1 MNEQKICRVCGC
13 FSEQH
18 VHMLKKP
25 IISNLSDVSLNSLN
39 TNITKNSNHTEILKA
54 LEQSEN
60 DLIMR
65 LCDAER
71 EVLKIS
77 PHYHLSHYFEL
88 AISHM
93 EKQKISENKTS
104 SEIQMIDDHIRVYR
118 ETRRKM
124 EIMKKQKIVK
134 KRLFF

>member
-1 MNEQKICRVCGC
+1 
-13 FSEQH
+13 
-18 VHMLKKP
+18 MLKKP

-77 PHYHLSHYFEL
+77 PRYYLSHYFEL
-88 AISHM
+88 AIKHM

-104 SEIQMIDDHIRVYR
+104 SEIQMIDDHIRVYK
-118 ETRRKM
+118 ETRTKM
-124 EIMKKQKIVK
+124 EIMKNRK
-134 KRLFF
+134 

>member
-1 MNEQKICRVCGC
+1 
-13 FSEQH
+13 
-18 VHMLKKP
+18 
-25 IISNLSDVSLNSLN
+25 
-39 TNITKNSNHTEILKA
+39 
-54 LEQSEN
+54 
-60 DLIMR
+60 MR